1 MKEQEQRWIYFWL
14 FRVALM
20 LCVLIAAAC
29 GLYEWWTS
37 TMPALLPMPVV
48 HILQCLGSG
57 IIIGATP
64 SEGQEMNCMKDKQNK
79 IVRDKVRTNNVS
91 QAAHIVKIAE
101 KQKNPE
107 DFLQPGA
114 RKISVRP

>member
-48 HILQCLGSG
+48 RVLQCFGSG
-57 IIIGATP
+57 IIIGLH
-64 SEGQEMNCMKDKQNK
+64 
-79 IVRDKVRTNNVS
+79 VRRGK
-91 QAAHIVKIAE
+91 K
-101 KQKNPE
+101 
-107 DFLQPGA
+107 
-114 RKISVRP
+114 